1 MEVVKLGA
9 AVRTHFEKMFR
20 YTWDAN
26 TAGGSM
32 NSDTFDRNP
41 MFRLVSSC
49 PQRLFVKVRSSEAT
63 STNDSAANKVPDIGV
78 HLFES
83 GKRVR
88 RREDKE
94 MPKLAGNEEYRSL
107 ITWAE
112 YDITEGNYTFVAA
125 TFRAGHHGDFFVTVK
140 ASTEL
145 KISILP
151 PTTPS
156 ATPNTDALTSGPL
169 P

>member
-1 MEVVKLGA
+1 M
-9 AVRTHFEKMFR
+9 
-20 YTWDAN
+20 
-26 TAGGSM
+26 
-32 NSDTFDRNP
+32 
-41 MFRLVSSC
+41 
-49 PQRLFVKVRSSEAT
+49 
-63 STNDSAANKVPDIGV
+63 PDIGV
-78 HLFES
+78 HLFGS

-88 RREDKE
+88 RREDTE

-112 YDITEGNYTFVAA
+112 YDIIEGNYTFVAA

-156 ATPNTDALTSGPL
+156 ATPNTDALTGGPL